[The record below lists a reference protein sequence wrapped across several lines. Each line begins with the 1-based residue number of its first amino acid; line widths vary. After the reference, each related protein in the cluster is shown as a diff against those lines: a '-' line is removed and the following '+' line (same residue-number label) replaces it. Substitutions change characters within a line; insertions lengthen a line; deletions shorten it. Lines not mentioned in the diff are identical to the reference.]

1 MEFKIIIDA
10 FRPFATTLMILT
22 FALFVGISMDYLTGT
37 LAAKKNN
44 EWSSKIAR
52 EGIWKKLGILLA
64 LLLAFV
70 FDTVLLVLKEGVL
83 HWSITFIGLF
93 TIGVSLYYIGTEFGS
108 IIENLGKMGTPIPDF
123 LRKGIALFGRKT
135 QEKAEAMLPNDVA
148 DLNTEELAL
157 GEAVDEA
164 EPVRKSRF
172 FVEDGE
178 PPDEED
184 WDI

>member
-1 MEFKIIIDA
+1 MEFRIIIDA
-10 FRPFATTLMILT
+10 FKPFATTLLILT
-22 FALFVGISMDYLTGT
+22 FALFIGISMDYLTGT
-37 LAAKKNN
+37 LAAKRNN

-93 TIGVSLYYIGTEFGS
+93 TIGVSLYYVATEFGS

-123 LRKGIALFGRKT
+123 LKKGVALFGRKT
-135 QEKAEAMLPNDVA
+135 QEKAEAMLPPDASELRDEETTLEESAEDA
-148 DLNTEELAL
+148 DH
-157 GEAVDEA
+157 
-164 EPVRKSRF
+164 
-172 FVEDGE
+172 
-178 PPDEED
+178 PPDEET
-184 WDI
+184 W